1 MPREGILG
9 VADRFCCTR
18 ATWPAPLIIGMDA
31 DEGHGQGMANKDGTE
46 VTDD

>member
-1 MPREGILG
+1 MPQAGILE

-18 ATWPAPLIIGMDA
+18 ATRPGPLIIGMDA
-31 DEGHGQGMANKDGTE
+31 DEGHGQGVADKGGTQ